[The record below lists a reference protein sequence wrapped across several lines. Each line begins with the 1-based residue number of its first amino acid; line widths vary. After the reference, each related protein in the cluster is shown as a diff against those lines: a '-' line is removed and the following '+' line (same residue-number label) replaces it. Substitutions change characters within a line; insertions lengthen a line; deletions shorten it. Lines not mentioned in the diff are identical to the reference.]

1 MDAPGTGPG
10 LLRINS
16 ERMDRKA
23 RIAVYLMFFLSGA
36 AGLVYEVVWLR
47 MLILVFGS
55 TQFAVGTI
63 LTAFMGG
70 LALGS
75 FLFGR
80 RIDRHGNPL
89 RLYGLLE
96 LGIGLYALLIP
107 LLFDLLVP
115 VYTTIWNRFA
125 PSFFTFSLIRFGFIM
140 LVLIVPTSLMG
151 GTLPI
156 LSKFVTRREDAIGMS
171 VGTLYAINTFG
182 AVVGTA
188 AAGFFLI
195 AAFGSRAT
203 LLTAA
208 AINLVIGLFS
218 LLLSRGREPAEAAH
232 VSTVPEPLED
242 RPAIPRDARLL
253 LLIVGGTGFVAMIYE
268 IAWTRVL
275 ALIIGSSVYAFTIM
289 LTTFLVGLALGAAV
303 VAGLADRVRGRYAI
317 ELLIGL
323 LAGTAVAAFGTLL
336 TFNQLPYYFT
346 RLYHLVRGNQP
357 LIFAIEFL
365 IAFVV
370 MLLPT
375 LLIGGIFPL
384 VLRHCSERISR
395 LGRSVGSVYASNTVG
410 TILGSFLAG
419 FFLIP
424 LVGIQGSILLA
435 ISLDLLLAAILVI
448 GATGGLR
455 RLTGWSLPLRLG
467 GVAVLVLLGVGLNLA
482 SPSWNTLVMNSGV
495 YQYAEGFEK
504 DQLTPEGFMEFAVG
518 DFDLLFYEE
527 GMTVSVMVVYQDS
540 ADSYF
545 LAVNGKIDASSSGDM
560 PTQLLS
566 GHLPVLLTQD
576 ASNAL
581 VIGYASGIT
590 VGAVTRHA
598 LEEITAVEI
607 EPAILRGSRYFNAF
621 NNKPME
627 DPRVRIIKNDGR
639 NYLLVNDEKY
649 DVIISEPSNP
659 WMTVA
664 ANLFTR
670 EFFELGASRLKPGG
684 VFTQWLQMY
693 GMSTEDLK
701 VLLRTFRSVFPHVL
715 VFNTI
720 DRADLV
726 LVGARHPLSFD
737 LGELKSRMSELSVGV
752 DLRRIKVETPQDLL
766 SYFVFGDKELDSLL
780 GEGPINTDDNA
791 LIEFRAPKSLTMETR
806 DANMDVIRAVTVDPT
821 LYVTGLDDPA
831 RRREHQIEMTRAFL
845 RRNLYDRAAAS
856 SRAAADPGS

>member
-1 MDAPGTGPG
+1 
-10 LLRINS
+10 
-16 ERMDRKA
+16 
-23 RIAVYLMFFLSGA
+23 MFFLSGA

-47 MLILVFGS
+47 MLTLVFGS

-171 VGTLYAINTFG
+171 VGTLYAVNTFG

-195 AAFGSRAT
+195 APNGSRAT

-208 AINLVIGLFS
+208 AINLVIGLSS

-303 VAGLADRVRGRYAI
+303 VARLADRVRGRYAI

-518 DFDLLFYEE
+518 DFDLLYYEE
-527 GMTVSVMVVYQDS
+527 GMTVSVMVVYQES

-752 DLRRIKVETPQDLL
+752 DLRRIKVGTPQDLL

-806 DANMDVIRAVTVDPT
+806 DANMDVILAVTVDPT

-856 SRAAADPGS
+856 SRAAADPGI

>member
-23 RIAVYLMFFLSGA
+23 RLAVYLMFFLSGA

-208 AINLVIGLFS
+208 VINLVIGLFS